1 MKQGIELRN
10 HLRELRHFHIRLAI
24 GAGFVVLLFCIL
36 LGRFFYLQIIRGEH
50 YTTLAEANRISIMPL
65 VPNRGLIFDR
75 NGEIL
80 AQNLTTYAL
89 EIVPDKVADLE
100 SAIDELV
107 TVIEIT
113 SEDRRRFNKLRREN
127 RRFKSLPIRTRLSD
141 VEVASFAA
149 NRYRF
154 PGMEI
159 KARLLRH
166 YPHAGLLSHVIGYI
180 GRISDKD
187 LEQLEHDNVLENYRG
202 SLHIGRIGIEQSY
215 EKELHG
221 ITGFEEVET
230 DVAGRHVR
238 TLSRTPPVA
247 GNDLTLSLDLKLQQA
262 AEKAFGDYR
271 GALVAMDPGSGEILA
286 FVSKPGFDPN
296 LFVDGIDHLNWRLL
310 NESPDRPLNNRA
322 LRGVYPPGSTF
333 KPFMA
338 LAGLEAGKRTPDHSI
353 SDPGFFSL
361 PGSQHRFR
369 DWRAGGHGRV
379 NLHKSL
385 VVSCDTYYYTLA
397 HEMGINH
404 IFNFI
409 SQFGFG
415 RKTNID
421 IPGEVNGLLPS
432 PEWKKKRF
440 NQNWFPGD
448 TISVGIGQGY
458 NLATPLQLT
467 FATMLL
473 ANNGLA
479 YRPHFVKQIQ
489 DNQTDH
495 LHESKTAPMYTLDIK
510 REHLVHVRNALAD
523 VTRPGGT
530 AARAGANA
538 AYTFAGK
545 TGTSQV
551 INIKQGERYVASKIH
566 ERHRDHA
573 LFTAYAPAENPQIVL
588 TVLVENGGSGGS
600 TAAPIAR
607 QILDYFFLGKM
618 PDPLMAEKSNQ
629 RSHQGRND

>member
-1 MKQGIELRN
+1 MNYDVELRN
-10 HLRELRHFHIRLAI
+10 HLQELRSFHIRLAI
-24 GAGFVVLLFCIL
+24 AAIFVTLLFCL
-36 LGRFFYLQIIRGEH
+36 LLARFFYLQVIRSEH
-50 YTTLAEANRISIMPL
+50 YTTLAEANRIAIMPL

-75 NGEIL
+75 NGIAL
-80 AQNLTTYAL
+80 AQNHTTYTL
-89 EIVPDKVADLE
+89 EIIPDKVANLE
-100 SAIDELV
+100 AAIEELA
-107 TVIEIT
+107 TLIEIT
-113 SEDRRRFNKLRREN
+113 PEDRRRFNKLKREN
-127 RRFKSLPIRTRLSD
+127 TRFKSLPIRTRLSD
-141 VEVASFAA
+141 AEVARFAA

-154 PGMEI
+154 PGIEI

-166 YPHAGLLSHVIGYI
+166 YPYAELLSHVIGYI

-187 LEQLEHDNVLENYRG
+187 LEQLERDNALENYRG
-202 SLHIGRIGIEQSY
+202 SSHIGRIGLEQSY

-221 ITGFEEVET
+221 ITGFEEVEI

-247 GNDLTLSLDLKLQQA
+247 GNDLTLSLDIELQQA
-262 AEKAFGDYR
+262 AETAFGDYR
-271 GALVAMDPGSGEILA
+271 GALIAMDPENGEILA

-310 NESPDRPLNNRA
+310 NESIDRPLNNRA

-338 LAGLEAGKRTPDHSI
+338 LAGLELGKRTFNYSI
-353 SDPGFFSL
+353 SDPGYFSL

-369 DWRAGGHGRV
+369 DWKPGGHGRV

-385 VVSCDTYYYTLA
+385 VVSCDTYYYMLA
-397 HEMGINH
+397 HDLGINN
-404 IFNFI
+404 IFSYI

-415 RKTNID
+415 KRTEID
-421 IPGEVNGLLPS
+421 IPGEVAGLLPS
-432 PEWKKKRF
+432 PDWKKKRF

-458 NLATPLQLT
+458 NLSTPLQLT

-473 ANNGLA
+473 ANEGIA
-479 YRPHFVKQIQ
+479 YRPHFVKQIH
-489 DNQTDH
+489 DNKNGQIFAH
-495 LHESKTAPMYTLDIK
+495 KAKPMYTLDIK
-510 REHLVHVRNALAD
+510 KENMAHVRNALVD

-551 INIKQGERYVASKIH
+551 INIKQGERYNANKIN

-573 LFTAYAPAENPQIVL
+573 LFTAYAPADNPKIVL

-607 QILDYFFLGKM
+607 QVLDYFFLGKM
-618 PDPLMAEKSNQ
+618 PEPLLAGAAGNPQ
-629 RSHQGRND
+629 R

>member
-1 MKQGIELRN
+1 MNYGVELRN
-10 HLRELRHFHIRLAI
+10 HLRELRHFHIRLTI
-24 GAGFVVLLFCIL
+24 SAGFVVLLFCL
-36 LGRFFYLQIIRGEH
+36 LLTRFFYLQALRGEH
-50 YTTLAEANRISIMPL
+50 YTTLAEANRIAIMPL
-65 VPNRGLIFDR
+65 VPNRGLIYDR
-75 NGEIL
+75 NGAIL
-80 AQNLTTYAL
+80 AQNHTTYAL
-89 EIVPDKVADLE
+89 EIVPNKVASLE
-100 SAIDELV
+100 SAIDELA

-113 SEDRRRFNKLRREN
+113 PEDRQRFNKLRREST
-127 RRFKSLPIRTRLSD
+127 RFKSLPIRTRLSD
-141 VEVASFAA
+141 TEVASFAA

-166 YPHAGLLSHVIGYI
+166 YPHAELLSHVIGYI
-180 GRISDKD
+180 GRINDKD
-187 LEQLEHDNVLENYRG
+187 LEQLENNNELENYRG

-221 ITGFEEVET
+221 ITGFEQVET
-230 DVAGRHVR
+230 DVAGRYVR

-247 GNDLTLSLDLKLQQA
+247 GNDLVLSLDIKLQQA
-262 AEKAFGDYR
+262 AERAFGDYR
-271 GALVAMDPGSGEILA
+271 GALVAMDPTNGEILA

-310 NESPDRPLNNRA
+310 NESIDRPLNNRA
-322 LRGVYPPGSTF
+322 LRGIYPPGSTF

-338 LAGLEAGKRTPDHSI
+338 LAGLELGKRTSEYSI
-353 SDPGFFSL
+353 NDPGYFSL

-369 DWRAGGHGRV
+369 DWKPSGHGRV

-385 VVSCDTYYYTLA
+385 VISCDTYYYTLA
-397 HEMGINH
+397 NDLGINN
-404 IFNFI
+404 IFSFI

-415 RKTNID
+415 RKTEVD
-421 IPGEVNGLLPS
+421 IPGEVAGLLPS
-432 PEWKKKRF
+432 PEWKMKRF
-440 NQNWFPGD
+440 KQNWFPGD

-467 FATMLL
+467 FATMIL
-473 ANNGLA
+473 ANKGTA

-489 DNQTDH
+489 DNKIGQLFENKANQMH
-495 LHESKTAPMYTLDIK
+495 TLDLK
-510 REHLVHVRNALAD
+510 KENLKHVNNALAD

-551 INIKQGERYVASKIH
+551 INIKQGERYIASKIQ

-573 LFTAYAPAENPQIVL
+573 LFTAYAPAENPKIVM

-607 QILDYFFLGKM
+607 QILDYFFLGKT
-618 PDPLMAEKSNQ
+618 PEPILAEKENN
-629 RSHQGRND
+629 RSH

>member
-1 MKQGIELRN
+1 MNYVVELRN
-10 HLRELRHFHIRLAI
+10 HLRELRDFHIRLAI
-24 GAGFVVLLFCIL
+24 AAGFVVLLFCL
-36 LGRFFYLQIIRGEH
+36 LLARFFYLQVLRSEH
-50 YTTLAEANRISIMPL
+50 YTTLAEANRIAIMPI

-80 AQNLTTYAL
+80 AQNHTTYAL
-89 EIVPDKVADLE
+89 EIVPNQVPNLE
-100 SAIDELV
+100 ATIDELA
-107 TVIEIT
+107 TVIEI
-113 SEDRRRFNKLRREN
+113 SPEDRRRFNKLRGEST
-127 RRFKSLPIRTRLSD
+127 RFSSLPIRLRLSD
-141 VEVASFAA
+141 IEVASFAA

-166 YPHAGLLSHVIGYI
+166 YPHAELLSHVIGYI

-187 LEQLEHDNVLENYRG
+187 LEQLENNNALENYRG
-202 SLHIGRIGIEQSY
+202 SLHIGRIGLEQSY

-221 ITGFEEVET
+221 ITGFEQVET
-230 DVAGRHVR
+230 DAAGRHVR

-247 GNDLTLSLDLKLQQA
+247 GNDLILSLDLKLQQA
-262 AEKAFGDYR
+262 AESAFGDYR
-271 GALVAMDPGSGEILA
+271 GALVAMDPKTGEILA

-296 LFVDGIDHLNWRLL
+296 LFIDGIDHVNWRLL
-310 NESPDRPLNNRA
+310 NESIDKPLNNRA

-338 LAGLEAGKRTPDHSI
+338 LAGLELGKRTADYAI
-353 SDPGFFSL
+353 NDPGYFSL
-361 PGSQHRFR
+361 PGSSHRFR
-369 DWRAGGHGRV
+369 DWRPSGHGRV

-385 VVSCDTYYYTLA
+385 VISCDTYYYTLA
-397 HEMGINH
+397 NDLGINN

-409 SQFGFG
+409 GQFGFG
-415 RKTNID
+415 KKTEID
-421 IPGEVNGLLPS
+421 IPGEVTGLLPS
-432 PEWKKKRF
+432 SDWKKKRF

-458 NLATPLQLT
+458 NLATPVQLT

-473 ANNGLA
+473 ANNGIA
-479 YRPHFVKQIQ
+479 YRPHFVKQVQ
-489 DNQTDH
+489 DNKLGH
-495 LHESKTAPMYTLDIK
+495 LYENKPSQMYTLNLK
-510 REHLVHVRNALAD
+510 KENVARVRNALVD

-530 AARAGANA
+530 AAKAGANA

-551 INIKQGERYVASKIH
+551 INIKQGERYVASKIQ

-573 LFTAYAPAENPQIVL
+573 LFIAYAPAEDPQIAL

-607 QILDYFFLGKM
+607 QVLDYFLLGKTPEPM
-618 PDPLMAEKSNQ
+618 PAEKANTP
-629 RSHQGRND
+629 SH

>member
-1 MKQGIELRN
+1 MNHGIELRN
-10 HLRELRHFHIRLAI
+10 HLRELRHFHIRLTI
-24 GAGFVVLLFCIL
+24 SAGFVVLLFCL
-36 LGRFFYLQIIRGEH
+36 LLARFFYLQVLRGEH
-50 YTTLAEANRISIMPL
+50 YTTLAEANRISIVPL

-80 AQNLTTYAL
+80 AENHTTYAL
-89 EIVPDKVADLE
+89 EIVPDKVTNLE
-100 SAIDELV
+100 AAIDELA

-113 SEDRRRFNKLRREN
+113 AEDRQRFNKLRREN
-127 RRFKSLPIRTRLSD
+127 TRFQSLPIRTRLSD

-149 NRYRF
+149 NHYRF

-166 YPHAGLLSHVIGYI
+166 YPHDELLSHVIGYI

-187 LEQLEHDNVLENYRG
+187 LEQLENNNELENYRG

-215 EKELHG
+215 ERELHG
-221 ITGFEEVET
+221 VTGFEEAET

-247 GNDLTLSLDLKLQQA
+247 GNDLVLSLDLKLQQA
-262 AEKAFGDYR
+262 AESAFGDYR
-271 GALVAMDPGSGEILA
+271 GALVAMDPTNGEILA

-310 NESPDRPLNNRA
+310 NESIDKPLNNRA

-338 LAGLEAGKRTPDHSI
+338 LAGLELGKRTFQYAI
-353 SDPGFFSL
+353 NDPGYFSL

-369 DWRAGGHGRV
+369 DWKPGGHGKV
-379 NLHKSL
+379 DLHKSL
-385 VVSCDTYYYTLA
+385 VISCDTYYYMLA
-397 HEMGINH
+397 NDLGITNM
-404 IFNFI
+404 FNFI

-415 RKTNID
+415 RKTGID
-421 IPGEVNGLLPS
+421 IPGEVAGLLPS
-432 PEWKKKRF
+432 PEWKMKRF
-440 NQNWFPGD
+440 KQSWFPGD

-467 FATMLL
+467 FATMIL
-473 ANNGLA
+473 ANNGTA

-489 DNQTDH
+489 NSITGRSFEKKNNQ
-495 LHESKTAPMYTLDIK
+495 MYTLDLK
-510 REHLVHVRNALAD
+510 KENLMRVNNALAG

-551 INIKQGERYVASKIH
+551 INIKQGERYVASKIQ

-573 LFTAYAPAENPQIVL
+573 LFTAYAPAEDPKIVM

-607 QILDYFFLGKM
+607 QVLDYFFLGKT
-618 PDPLMAEKSNQ
+618 PEPLLTANINN
-629 RSHQGRND
+629 RPH

>member
-1 MKQGIELRN
+1 MNYGVELRN
-10 HLRELRHFHIRLAI
+10 HLRELRSFHIRLAVS
-24 GAGFVVLLFCIL
+24 AGFVVLLFIL
-36 LGRFFYLQIIRGEH
+36 LLARFFYLQVVRGEH

-75 NGEIL
+75 NGQIL
-80 AQNLTTYAL
+80 AQNHTTYAL
-89 EIVPDKVADLE
+89 EIVPNKVANLE
-100 SAIDELV
+100 SAIDELA
-107 TVIEIT
+107 TLIEIT
-113 SEDRRRFNKLRREN
+113 LEDRRRFNKLRREN
-127 RRFKSLPIRTRLSD
+127 TRFKSIPIRTRLTD

-166 YPHAGLLSHVIGYI
+166 YPHAELLSHVIGYI

-187 LEQLEHDNVLENYRG
+187 LEQLEKNNELENYRG

-215 EKELHG
+215 ENELHG

-238 TLSRTPPVA
+238 TLSRTPPIS
-247 GNDLTLSLDLKLQQA
+247 GNDLILSLDIKLQQA
-262 AEKAFGDYR
+262 AEQAFGDYR
-271 GALVAMDPGSGEILA
+271 GALIAMDPTNGEILA

-296 LFVDGIDHLNWRLL
+296 LFVDGIDHVNWRLL
-310 NESPDRPLNNRA
+310 NESIDRPLNNRA

-338 LAGLEAGKRTPDHSI
+338 LAGLELGKRTAEYAI
-353 SDPGFFSL
+353 NDPGYFSL

-369 DWRAGGHGRV
+369 DWRPGGHGRV

-397 HEMGINH
+397 NDLGINN

-409 SQFGFG
+409 GQFGFG
-415 RKTNID
+415 KKTEID
-421 IPGEVNGLLPS
+421 IPGEVAGLLPS
-432 PEWKKKRF
+432 PEWKMKRF

-467 FATMLL
+467 FATMIL
-473 ANNGLA
+473 ANDGLA
-479 YRPHFVKQIQ
+479 FRPHFVKRIQ
-489 DNQTDH
+489 DNEAGH
-495 LHESKTAPMYTLDIK
+495 LYENKIAPMYTLDIK
-510 REHLVHVRNALAD
+510 NENMARVRNALAD

-551 INIKQGERYVASKIH
+551 INIKQGERYNASKIH

-573 LFTAYAPAENPQIVL
+573 LFTAYAPVENPKIVL

-607 QILDYFFLGKM
+607 QVLDYFFLGKT
-618 PDPLMAEKSNQ
+618 PEPILAEKNN
-629 RSHQGRND
+629 RSTNN

>member
-1 MKQGIELRN
+1 MNHGIELRN
-10 HLRELRHFHIRLAI
+10 HLRELRHFHIRLTI
-24 GAGFVVLLFCIL
+24 SAGFVVLLFCL
-36 LGRFFYLQIIRGEH
+36 LLARFFYLQVLRGEH
-50 YTTLAEANRISIMPL
+50 YTTLAEANRISIVPL

-80 AQNLTTYAL
+80 AENHTTYAL
-89 EIVPDKVADLE
+89 EIVPDKVTNLE
-100 SAIDELV
+100 AAIDELA

-113 SEDRRRFNKLRREN
+113 AEDRQRFNKLRREN
-127 RRFKSLPIRTRLSD
+127 TRFQSLPIRTRLSD

-149 NRYRF
+149 NHYRF

-166 YPHAGLLSHVIGYI
+166 YPHAELLSHVIGYI

-187 LEQLEHDNVLENYRG
+187 LEQLENNNELENYRG
-202 SLHIGRIGIEQSY
+202 SLHIGRTGIEQSY
-215 EKELHG
+215 ERELYG
-221 ITGFEEVET
+221 VTGFEEAET

-238 TLSRTPPVA
+238 TLSHTPPVA
-247 GNDLTLSLDLKLQQA
+247 GNDLVLSLDLKLQQA
-262 AEKAFGDYR
+262 AESAFGDYR
-271 GALVAMDPGSGEILA
+271 GALVAMDPTNGEILA

-310 NESPDRPLNNRA
+310 NESIDKPLNNRA

-338 LAGLEAGKRTPDHSI
+338 LAGLELGKRTFQYAI
-353 SDPGFFSL
+353 NDPGYFSL

-369 DWRAGGHGRV
+369 DWKPGGHGKV
-379 NLHKSL
+379 DLHKSL
-385 VVSCDTYYYTLA
+385 VISCDTYYYMLA
-397 HEMGINH
+397 NDLGITNM
-404 IFNFI
+404 FNFI

-415 RKTNID
+415 RKTGID
-421 IPGEVNGLLPS
+421 IPGEVAGLLPS
-432 PEWKKKRF
+432 PEWKMKRF
-440 NQNWFPGD
+440 KQSWFPGD

-467 FATMLL
+467 FATMIL
-473 ANNGLA
+473 ANNGTA

-489 DNQTDH
+489 NSITGRSFEKKNNQ
-495 LHESKTAPMYTLDIK
+495 MYTLDLK
-510 REHLVHVRNALAD
+510 KENLMRVNNALAG

-551 INIKQGERYVASKIH
+551 INIKQGERYVASKIQ

-573 LFTAYAPAENPQIVL
+573 LFTAYAPAEDPKIVM

-607 QILDYFFLGKM
+607 QVLDYFFLGKT
-618 PDPLMAEKSNQ
+618 PEPLLTANINN
-629 RSHQGRND
+629 RPH

>member
-1 MKQGIELRN
+1 MNYGVELRN
-10 HLRELRHFHIRLAI
+10 HLRELRNFHIRLAI
-24 GAGFVVLLFCIL
+24 AAGFVMLLFCL
-36 LGRFFYLQIIRGEH
+36 LLARFFYLQVLRSEH

-80 AQNLTTYAL
+80 AQNHTTYAL
-89 EIVPDKVADLE
+89 EIVPNQVPNLE
-100 SAIDELV
+100 STIDELA
-107 TVIEIT
+107 TVIEI
-113 SEDRRRFNKLRREN
+113 SPEDRRRFNKLRREST
-127 RRFKSLPIRTRLSD
+127 RFRSLPIRTRLSD
-141 VEVASFAA
+141 IEVASFAA

-166 YPHAGLLSHVIGYI
+166 YPHTELLSHVIGYI

-187 LEQLEHDNVLENYRG
+187 LEQLESNNKLENYRG

-221 ITGFEEVET
+221 ITGFEQVET
-230 DVAGRHVR
+230 DAAGRLVR

-247 GNDLTLSLDLKLQQA
+247 GDDLILSLDLKLQQA
-262 AEKAFGDYR
+262 AERAFGDYR
-271 GALVAMDPGSGEILA
+271 GALVAMDPRNGEILA

-296 LFVDGIDHLNWRLL
+296 LFIDGIDHVNWRLL
-310 NESPDRPLNNRA
+310 NESIDKPLNNRA

-338 LAGLEAGKRTPDHSI
+338 LAGLELGKRTADYSI
-353 SDPGFFSL
+353 NDPGYFSL
-361 PGSQHRFR
+361 PGSSHRFR
-369 DWRAGGHGRV
+369 DWKPSGHGRV

-385 VVSCDTYYYTLA
+385 VISCDTYYYTLA
-397 HEMGINH
+397 NDLGINN
-404 IFNFI
+404 IFSFI
-409 SQFGFG
+409 GQFGFG
-415 RKTNID
+415 RKTEID
-421 IPGEVNGLLPS
+421 IPGEVTGLLPS
-432 PEWKKKRF
+432 SDWKKKRF

-458 NLATPLQLT
+458 NLATPVQLT

-473 ANNGLA
+473 ANNGIA

-489 DNQTDH
+489 DNKIGH
-495 LHESKTAPMYTLDIK
+495 LYENKLSQMYTLNLK
-510 REHLVHVRNALAD
+510 KENVARVRNALAD

-530 AARAGANA
+530 AAKAGANA

-551 INIKQGERYVASKIH
+551 INIKQGERYVASKIQ

-573 LFTAYAPAENPQIVL
+573 LFIAYAPAEDPKIAL

-607 QILDYFFLGKM
+607 QVLDYFILGKT
-618 PDPLMAEKSNQ
+618 PEPILAEKANN
-629 RSHQGRND
+629 RSH

>member
-1 MKQGIELRN
+1 MNYGVELRN
-10 HLRELRHFHIRLAI
+10 HLRELRHFHIRLTI
-24 GAGFVVLLFCIL
+24 SAGFVVLLFCL
-36 LGRFFYLQIIRGEH
+36 LLTRFFYLQVLRGEH
-50 YTTLAEANRISIMPL
+50 YTTLAEANRIAIMPL
-65 VPNRGLIFDR
+65 VPNRGLIYDR

-80 AQNLTTYAL
+80 AQNHTTYAL
-89 EIVPDKVADLE
+89 EIVPNKVANLE
-100 SAIDELV
+100 SAIDELA

-113 SEDRRRFNKLRREN
+113 PEDRQRFNKLRREST
-127 RRFKSLPIRTRLSD
+127 RFKSLPIRTRLSD
-141 VEVASFAA
+141 TEVASFAA

-166 YPHAGLLSHVIGYI
+166 YPHAELLSHVIGYI
-180 GRISDKD
+180 GRINDKD
-187 LEQLEHDNVLENYRG
+187 LEQLENNNELENYRG

-221 ITGFEEVET
+221 ITGFEQVET
-230 DVAGRHVR
+230 DVAGRYVR

-247 GNDLTLSLDLKLQQA
+247 GNDLVLSLDIKLQQA
-262 AEKAFGDYR
+262 AERAFGDYR
-271 GALVAMDPGSGEILA
+271 GALVAMDPTNGEILA

-310 NESPDRPLNNRA
+310 NESIDRPLNNRA
-322 LRGVYPPGSTF
+322 LRGIYPPGSTF

-338 LAGLEAGKRTPDHSI
+338 LAGLELGKRTSEYSI
-353 SDPGFFSL
+353 NDPGYFSL

-369 DWRAGGHGRV
+369 DWKPSGHGRV

-385 VVSCDTYYYTLA
+385 VISCDTYYYTLA
-397 HEMGINH
+397 NDLGINN

-415 RKTNID
+415 RKTEVD
-421 IPGEVNGLLPS
+421 IPGEVAGLLPS
-432 PEWKKKRF
+432 PEWKMKRF
-440 NQNWFPGD
+440 KQNWFPGD

-467 FATMLL
+467 FATMIL
-473 ANNGLA
+473 ANKGTA

-489 DNQTDH
+489 DNKIGQLFENKANQMH
-495 LHESKTAPMYTLDIK
+495 TLDLK
-510 REHLVHVRNALAD
+510 KENLKHVNNALAD

-551 INIKQGERYVASKIH
+551 INIKQGERYIASKIQ

-573 LFTAYAPAENPQIVL
+573 LFTAYAPAENPKIVM

-607 QILDYFFLGKM
+607 QILDYFFLGKT
-618 PDPLMAEKSNQ
+618 PEPILAEKENN
-629 RSHQGRND
+629 RSH

>member
-1 MKQGIELRN
+1 MNHGIELRN
-10 HLRELRHFHIRLAI
+10 HLRELRHFHIRLTI
-24 GAGFVVLLFCIL
+24 SAGFVVLLFCL
-36 LGRFFYLQIIRGEH
+36 LLARFFYLQVLRGEH
-50 YTTLAEANRISIMPL
+50 YTTLAEANRISIVPL

-80 AQNLTTYAL
+80 AENHTTYAL
-89 EIVPDKVADLE
+89 EIVPDKVTNLE
-100 SAIDELV
+100 VAIDELA

-113 SEDRRRFNKLRREN
+113 AEDRQRFNKLRREN
-127 RRFKSLPIRTRLSD
+127 TRFQSLPIRTRLSD

-149 NRYRF
+149 NHYRF

-166 YPHAGLLSHVIGYI
+166 YPHDELLSHVIGYI

-187 LEQLEHDNVLENYRG
+187 LEQLENNNELENYRG

-215 EKELHG
+215 ERELHG
-221 ITGFEEVET
+221 VTGFEEAET

-247 GNDLTLSLDLKLQQA
+247 GNDLVLSLDLKLQQA
-262 AEKAFGDYR
+262 AESAFGDYR
-271 GALVAMDPGSGEILA
+271 GALVAMDPTNGEILA

-310 NESPDRPLNNRA
+310 NESIDKPLNNRA

-338 LAGLEAGKRTPDHSI
+338 LAGLELGKRTFQYAI
-353 SDPGFFSL
+353 NDPGYFSL

-369 DWRAGGHGRV
+369 DWKPGGHGRV
-379 NLHKSL
+379 DLHKSL
-385 VVSCDTYYYTLA
+385 VISCDTYYYMLA
-397 HEMGINH
+397 NDLGITNM
-404 IFNFI
+404 FNFI

-415 RKTNID
+415 RKTGID
-421 IPGEVNGLLPS
+421 IPGEVAGLLPS
-432 PEWKKKRF
+432 PEWKMKRF
-440 NQNWFPGD
+440 KQSWFPGD

-467 FATMLL
+467 FATMIL
-473 ANNGLA
+473 ANNGTA

-489 DNQTDH
+489 NSITGRSFEKKNNQ
-495 LHESKTAPMYTLDIK
+495 MYTLDLK
-510 REHLVHVRNALAD
+510 KENLMRVNNALAG

-551 INIKQGERYVASKIH
+551 INIKQGERYVASKIQ

-573 LFTAYAPAENPQIVL
+573 LFTAYAPAEDPKIVM

-607 QILDYFFLGKM
+607 QVLDYFFLGKT
-618 PDPLMAEKSNQ
+618 PEPLLTANINN
-629 RSHQGRND
+629 RPH

>member
-1 MKQGIELRN
+1 MNHGIELRN
-10 HLRELRHFHIRLAI
+10 HLRELRHFHIRLTI
-24 GAGFVVLLFCIL
+24 SAGFVVLLFCL
-36 LGRFFYLQIIRGEH
+36 LLARFFYLQVLRGEH
-50 YTTLAEANRISIMPL
+50 YTTLAEANRISIVPL

-80 AQNLTTYAL
+80 AENHTTYAL
-89 EIVPDKVADLE
+89 EIVPDKVTNLE
-100 SAIDELV
+100 VAIDELA

-113 SEDRRRFNKLRREN
+113 AEDRQRFNKLRREN
-127 RRFKSLPIRTRLSD
+127 TRFQSLPIRTRLSD

-149 NRYRF
+149 NHYRF

-166 YPHAGLLSHVIGYI
+166 YPHAELLSHVIGYI

-187 LEQLEHDNVLENYRG
+187 LEQLENNNELENYRG
-202 SLHIGRIGIEQSY
+202 SLHIGRTGIEQSY
-215 EKELHG
+215 ERELHG
-221 ITGFEEVET
+221 VTGFEEAET

-238 TLSRTPPVA
+238 TLSHTPPVA
-247 GNDLTLSLDLKLQQA
+247 GNDLVLSLDLKLQQA
-262 AEKAFGDYR
+262 AESAFGDYR
-271 GALVAMDPGSGEILA
+271 GALVAMDPTNGEILA

-310 NESPDRPLNNRA
+310 NESIDKPLNNRA

-338 LAGLEAGKRTPDHSI
+338 LAGLELGKRTFQYAI
-353 SDPGFFSL
+353 NDPGYFSL

-369 DWRAGGHGRV
+369 DWKPGGHGKV
-379 NLHKSL
+379 DLHKSL
-385 VVSCDTYYYTLA
+385 VISCDTYYYMLA
-397 HEMGINH
+397 NDLGITNM
-404 IFNFI
+404 FNFI

-415 RKTNID
+415 RKTGID
-421 IPGEVNGLLPS
+421 IPGEVAGLLPS
-432 PEWKKKRF
+432 PEWKMKRF
-440 NQNWFPGD
+440 KQSWFPGD

-467 FATMLL
+467 FATMIL
-473 ANNGLA
+473 ANNGTA

-489 DNQTDH
+489 NSITGRSFEKKNNQ
-495 LHESKTAPMYTLDIK
+495 MYTLDLK
-510 REHLVHVRNALAD
+510 KENLMRVNNALAG

-551 INIKQGERYVASKIH
+551 INIKQGERYVASKIQ

-573 LFTAYAPAENPQIVL
+573 LFTAYAPAEDPKIVM

-607 QILDYFFLGKM
+607 QVLDYFFLGKT
-618 PDPLMAEKSNQ
+618 PEPLLTANINN
-629 RSHQGRND
+629 RPH

>member
-1 MKQGIELRN
+1 MNYGVELRN
-10 HLRELRHFHIRLAI
+10 HLQELRSFHVRLAI
-24 GAGFVVLLFCIL
+24 GAAFVIL
-36 LGRFFYLQIIRGEH
+36 LLCLLLARLFYLQVIRGEH

-80 AQNLTTYAL
+80 AQNLTTYTL
-89 EIVPDKVADLE
+89 EIVPNKIANLDA
-100 SAIDELV
+100 AIDELA
-107 TVIEIT
+107 TLIEI
-113 SEDRRRFNKLRREN
+113 SPEDRRRFNKLRREN
-127 RRFKSLPIRTRLSD
+127 TRFKSLPIRTRLSD
-141 VEVASFAA
+141 VEVARFAA

-159 KARLLRH
+159 RARLLRH
-166 YPHAGLLSHVIGYI
+166 YPHAELLSHVVGYI
-180 GRISDKD
+180 GRINDKD
-187 LEQLEHDNVLENYRG
+187 IEQLELNNELENYRG
-202 SLHIGRIGIEQSY
+202 SLHIGRIGLEQSY

-238 TLSRTPPVA
+238 TLSRTPPIA
-247 GNDLTLSLDLKLQQA
+247 GNDLILSLDIKLQQA
-262 AEKAFGDYR
+262 AVNAFGDYR
-271 GALVAMDPGSGEILA
+271 GALVAMDPTTGEILA

-310 NESPDRPLNNRA
+310 NESIDKPLNNRA

-338 LAGLEAGKRTPDHSI
+338 LAGLELGKRTSTYSI
-353 SDPGFFSL
+353 SDPGYFSL
-361 PGSQHRFR
+361 PGSTHRFR
-369 DWRAGGHGRV
+369 DWRPGGHGRV

-385 VVSCDTYYYTLA
+385 VVSCDTYYYMLA
-397 HEMGINH
+397 HDLGINN
-404 IFNFI
+404 IFGFI
-409 SQFGFG
+409 GQFGFG
-415 RKTNID
+415 KRTEID
-421 IPGEVNGLLPS
+421 IPGEVAGLLPS

-467 FATMLL
+467 FATMML
-473 ANNGLA
+473 ANNGTA
-479 YRPHFVKQIQ
+479 FRPHFVKQIH
-489 DNQTDH
+489 DNQNGDVN
-495 LHESKTAPMYTLDIK
+495 EIKTKPMYTLDIK
-510 REHLVHVRNALAD
+510 TENIVHVRNALVD

-530 AARAGANA
+530 AARAGANT

-551 INIKQGERYVASKIH
+551 VNIKQGERYNASKIP

-573 LFTAYAPAENPQIVL
+573 LFTAYAPAEDPKIVL
-588 TVLVENGGSGGS
+588 TVLVENVGSGGS

-607 QILDYFFLGKM
+607 QVMDYFFLGKM
-618 PDPLMAEKSNQ
+618 TEPLPAENINS
-629 RSHQGRND
+629 R

>member
-1 MKQGIELRN
+1 MNHGIELRN
-10 HLRELRHFHIRLAI
+10 HLRELRHFHIRLTI
-24 GAGFVVLLFCIL
+24 SAGFVVLLFCL
-36 LGRFFYLQIIRGEH
+36 LLARFFYLQVLRGEH
-50 YTTLAEANRISIMPL
+50 YTTLAEANRISIVPL

-80 AQNLTTYAL
+80 AENHTTYAL
-89 EIVPDKVADLE
+89 EIVPDKVTNLE
-100 SAIDELV
+100 AAIDELA

-113 SEDRRRFNKLRREN
+113 AEDRQRFNKLRREN
-127 RRFKSLPIRTRLSD
+127 TRFQSLPIRTRLSD

-149 NRYRF
+149 NHYRF

-166 YPHAGLLSHVIGYI
+166 YPHAELLSHVIGYI

-187 LEQLEHDNVLENYRG
+187 LEQLENNNELENYRG

-215 EKELHG
+215 ERELHG
-221 ITGFEEVET
+221 VTGFEEAET

-238 TLSRTPPVA
+238 TLSHTPPVA
-247 GNDLTLSLDLKLQQA
+247 GNDLVLSLDLKLQQA
-262 AEKAFGDYR
+262 AESAFGDYR
-271 GALVAMDPGSGEILA
+271 GALVAMDPTNGEILA

-310 NESPDRPLNNRA
+310 NESIDKPLNNRA

-338 LAGLEAGKRTPDHSI
+338 LAGLELGKRTFQYAI
-353 SDPGFFSL
+353 NDPGYFSL

-369 DWRAGGHGRV
+369 DWKPGGHGKV
-379 NLHKSL
+379 DLHKSL
-385 VVSCDTYYYTLA
+385 VISCDTYYYMLA
-397 HEMGINH
+397 NDLGITNM
-404 IFNFI
+404 FNFI

-415 RKTNID
+415 RKTGID
-421 IPGEVNGLLPS
+421 IPGEVAGLLPS
-432 PEWKKKRF
+432 PEWKMKRF
-440 NQNWFPGD
+440 KQSWFPGD

-467 FATMLL
+467 FATMIL
-473 ANNGLA
+473 ANNGTA

-489 DNQTDH
+489 NSITGRSFEKKNNQ
-495 LHESKTAPMYTLDIK
+495 MYTLDLK
-510 REHLVHVRNALAD
+510 KENLMRVNNALAG

-551 INIKQGERYVASKIH
+551 INIKQGERYVASKIQ

-573 LFTAYAPAENPQIVL
+573 LFTAYAPAEDPKIVM

-607 QILDYFFLGKM
+607 QVLDYFFLGKT
-618 PDPLMAEKSNQ
+618 PEPLLTANINN
-629 RSHQGRND
+629 RPH

>member
-1 MKQGIELRN
+1 MNYGVELRN
-10 HLRELRHFHIRLAI
+10 HLRELRHFHIRLTI
-24 GAGFVVLLFCIL
+24 SAGFVVLLFCL
-36 LGRFFYLQIIRGEH
+36 LLTRFFYLQALRGEH
-50 YTTLAEANRISIMPL
+50 YTTLAEANRIAIMPL
-65 VPNRGLIFDR
+65 VPNRGLIYDR
-75 NGEIL
+75 NGAIL
-80 AQNLTTYAL
+80 AQNHTTYAL
-89 EIVPDKVADLE
+89 EIVPNKVASLE
-100 SAIDELV
+100 SAIDELA

-113 SEDRRRFNKLRREN
+113 PEDRQRFNKLRREST
-127 RRFKSLPIRTRLSD
+127 RFKSLPIRTRLSD
-141 VEVASFAA
+141 TEVASFAA

-166 YPHAGLLSHVIGYI
+166 YPHAELLSHVIGYI
-180 GRISDKD
+180 GRINDKD
-187 LEQLEHDNVLENYRG
+187 LEQLENNNELENYRG

-221 ITGFEEVET
+221 ITGFEQVET
-230 DVAGRHVR
+230 DVAGRYVR

-247 GNDLTLSLDLKLQQA
+247 GNDLVLSLDIKLQQA
-262 AEKAFGDYR
+262 AERAFGDYR
-271 GALVAMDPGSGEILA
+271 GALVAMDPTNGEILA

-310 NESPDRPLNNRA
+310 NESIDRPLNNRA
-322 LRGVYPPGSTF
+322 LRGIYPPGSTF

-338 LAGLEAGKRTPDHSI
+338 LAGLELGKRTSEYSI
-353 SDPGFFSL
+353 NDPGYFSL

-369 DWRAGGHGRV
+369 DWKPSGHGRV

-385 VVSCDTYYYTLA
+385 VISCDTYYYTLA
-397 HEMGINH
+397 NDLGINN
-404 IFNFI
+404 IFSFI

-415 RKTNID
+415 RKTEVD
-421 IPGEVNGLLPS
+421 IPGEVAGLLPS
-432 PEWKKKRF
+432 PEWKMKRF
-440 NQNWFPGD
+440 KQNWFPGD

-467 FATMLL
+467 FATMIL
-473 ANNGLA
+473 ANKGTA

-489 DNQTDH
+489 DNKIGQLFENKANQMH
-495 LHESKTAPMYTLDIK
+495 TLDLK
-510 REHLVHVRNALAD
+510 KENLKHVNNALAD

-551 INIKQGERYVASKIH
+551 INIKQGERYIASKIQ

-573 LFTAYAPAENPQIVL
+573 LFTAYAPAENPKIVM

-607 QILDYFFLGKM
+607 QILDYFFLGKT
-618 PDPLMAEKSNQ
+618 PEPILAEKANN
-629 RSHQGRND
+629 RSH

>member
-1 MKQGIELRN
+1 MNYGVELRN
-10 HLRELRHFHIRLAI
+10 HLHELRHFHIRLAI
-24 GAGFVVLLFCIL
+24 AAGFVVLLFCL
-36 LGRFFYLQIIRGEH
+36 LLARFFYLQVLRSEH

-80 AQNLTTYAL
+80 AQNHTTYAL
-89 EIVPDKVADLE
+89 EIVPNQVPNLE
-100 SAIDELV
+100 STIDELA
-107 TVIEIT
+107 TVIEI
-113 SEDRRRFNKLRREN
+113 SPEDRRRFNKLRREST
-127 RRFKSLPIRTRLSD
+127 RFRSLPIRTRLSD
-141 VEVASFAA
+141 VEVASFAV

-166 YPHAGLLSHVIGYI
+166 YPHAELLSHVIGYI

-187 LEQLEHDNVLENYRG
+187 LEQLESNNELENYRG

-221 ITGFEEVET
+221 ITGFEQVET
-230 DVAGRHVR
+230 DAAGRLVR
-238 TLSRTPPVA
+238 TLSHTPPVA
-247 GNDLTLSLDLKLQQA
+247 GNDLILSLDLKLQQA
-262 AEKAFGDYR
+262 AERAFGDYR
-271 GALVAMDPGSGEILA
+271 GALVAMDPRNGEILA

-296 LFVDGIDHLNWRLL
+296 LFIDGIDHVNWRLL
-310 NESPDRPLNNRA
+310 NESIDKPLNNRA
-322 LRGVYPPGSTF
+322 LRGIYPPGSTF

-338 LAGLEAGKRTPDHSI
+338 LAGLELGKRTADYSI
-353 SDPGFFSL
+353 NDPGYFSL
-361 PGSQHRFR
+361 PGSSHRFR
-369 DWRAGGHGRV
+369 DWRPGGHGRV

-385 VVSCDTYYYTLA
+385 VISCDTYYYTLA
-397 HEMGINH
+397 NDLGINN
-404 IFNFI
+404 IFSFI
-409 SQFGFG
+409 GQFGFG
-415 RKTNID
+415 RKTEID
-421 IPGEVNGLLPS
+421 IPGEVTGLLPS
-432 PEWKKKRF
+432 PDWKKKRF

-458 NLATPLQLT
+458 NLATPAQLT

-473 ANNGLA
+473 ANNGVA
-479 YRPHFVKQIQ
+479 YRPHFVKQTQ
-489 DNQTDH
+489 DNETGRLYENKLSQ
-495 LHESKTAPMYTLDIK
+495 MYTLNLKKENLI
-510 REHLVHVRNALAD
+510 RVRNALVD

-551 INIKQGERYVASKIH
+551 INIKQGERYVASKIQ

-573 LFTAYAPAENPQIVL
+573 LFIAYAPAEDPKIAL
-588 TVLVENGGSGGS
+588 TILVENGGSGGS

-607 QILDYFFLGKM
+607 QVLDYFFLGKTPEPM
-618 PDPLMAEKSNQ
+618 LTEKANN
-629 RSHQGRND
+629 RSH